1 MIDDAARR
9 SRLVARHHLARSA
22 ATVATATRD
31 LVALHSSDPLTPHLA
46 LRARVP
52 GYRTADLDASLEATT
67 DAQDALWRL
76 HAMRRTLWVAPAE
89 DVGWLDASVGR
100 DVARSERTRLRG
112 WVQETREDAEAWLAA
127 LEDAALAAVAERPGI
142 PTRELTSA
150 LPELASKITVGSGK
164 WRTETSIGPRLL
176 YVLAMELK
184 LRRRD
189 PSGSWKSSQYGWAPA
204 ERVETWND
212 GPDAARARLVARYL
226 ARFGPATE
234 TDVAW
239 WTGLTLTR
247 TRKALD
253 AAGARAVEVTA
264 GPAWDAPGAED
275 EAEEGARQDARE
287 GAAGAARGPTAAGAE
302 PVALLPGLDP
312 TPMGYKERD
321 WFLGPHEAALF
332 DRNGNVGP
340 TVWLGGRI
348 VGGWAVDA
356 DGRVRSR
363 LLEDVGAE
371 AEARIAE
378 EAEALEGWLDGTAIT
393 PRFRTPLE
401 RELS

>member
-9 SRLVARHHLARSA
+9 SRLVVRHHLARSA
-22 ATVATATRD
+22 PDVAAATRD

-52 GYRTADLDASLEATT
+52 GYRTADLDAALV
-67 DAQDALWRL
+67 DADGALWRL

-100 DVARSERTRLRG
+100 DVARRERTRLQG
-112 WVQETREDAEAWLAA
+112 WVQETREDAEAWLGG
-127 LEDAALAAVAERPGI
+127 LEGAALAAVAERPGL

-150 LPELASKITVGSGK
+150 LPELASKITVGSGT
-164 WRTETSIGPRLL
+164 WRTEVSVGPRLL

-184 LRRRD
+184 LRRTD
-189 PSGSWKSSQYGWAPA
+189 PSGSWKSSQYGWAPPGPLAAWA
-204 ERVETWND
+204 EGT
-212 GPDAARARLVARYL
+212 DAARARLVGRYL

-253 AAGARAVEVTA
+253 AAGARPVEVA
-264 GPAWDAPGAED
+264 SGPAWDAAGSED
-275 EAEEGARQDARE
+275 DREEGAGQDTRE
-287 GAAGAARGPTAAGAE
+287 AAEGAE

-312 TPMGYKERD
+312 TPMGHKGRD
-321 WFLGPHEAALF
+321 WFLGPHAAALF

-340 TVWLGGRI
+340 TIWLGGRI
-348 VGGWAVDA
+348 VGGWAVDT
-356 DGRVRSR
+356 DGRVRTR
-363 LLEDVGAE
+363 LLEDLGAD
-371 AEARIAE
+371 AEARVAQ
-378 EAEALEGWLDGTAIT
+378 EAEALEGWLDGTPIT

-401 RELS
+401 RKLS